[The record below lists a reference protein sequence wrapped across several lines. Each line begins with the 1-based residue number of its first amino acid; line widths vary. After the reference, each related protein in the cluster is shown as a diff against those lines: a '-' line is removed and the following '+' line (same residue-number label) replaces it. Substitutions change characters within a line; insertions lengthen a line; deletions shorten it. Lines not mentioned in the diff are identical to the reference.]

1 MPLLIK
7 TPRNRDVERQIGPYR
22 QAINVLSRK
31 ETAVQRQLRRGGLA
45 GYEPHTQAA
54 LLTACQLTP
63 NRITFYDVG
72 AHIGLYSALIGTVF
86 AGVHARGFAFEPTP
100 RTSAICHEVQQHNQL
115 DYHVV
120 QSAVSSTS
128 GTATLHLSDRGE
140 SSNSLNPGF
149 RQASEA
155 LTVEMTTLD
164 QFAEQRRLLPTL
176 IKIDVETHEAAV
188 LEGAL
193 AVIEDARP
201 WIVCEMLAKSDR
213 DAVARVLTR
222 VEQLGYSLY
231 PITAEPP
238 WRPCAAVDHRHLLR
252 GSARDWLLAPRRLDT
267 HFHLALLLWLQA
279 IQECA
284 EHTNVLIDPGT
295 PLPLDWN
302 RPYAS

>member
-1 MPLLIK
+1 M
-7 TPRNRDVERQIGPYR
+7 
-22 QAINVLSRK
+22 
-31 ETAVQRQLRRGGLA
+31 
-45 GYEPHTQAA
+45 
-54 LLTACQLTP
+54 
-63 NRITFYDVG
+63 
-72 AHIGLYSALIGTVF
+72 
-86 AGVHARGFAFEPTP
+86 
-100 RTSAICHEVQQHNQL
+100 QQHNQL